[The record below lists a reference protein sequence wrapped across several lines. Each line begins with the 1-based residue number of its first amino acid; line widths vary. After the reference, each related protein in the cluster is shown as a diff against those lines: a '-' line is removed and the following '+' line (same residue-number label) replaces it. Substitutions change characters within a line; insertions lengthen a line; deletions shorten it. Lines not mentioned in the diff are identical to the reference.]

1 MAENP
6 MLNKTGYGEKAKIE
20 EAKAAGKINE
30 GDFVVTDTDEFAF
43 INPSGETRFL
53 KSKSSKR
60 NRFRSF
66 KKWSNNSKRN

>member
-1 MAENP
+1 

-43 INPSGETRFL
+43 INPKDFL
-53 KSKSSKR
+53 NQNLLK
-60 NRFRSF
+60 NTH
-66 KKWSNNSKRN
+66 